1 MWYTGIFAIPTLLL
15 SLPRT
20 LNFSLS
26 WMSVLAVIS
35 ILISCVVAMAGAG
48 KNPTPGR
55 TVQVSVG
62 SNFYTAFISI
72 TSPVFA
78 YAVSSF
84 FIVTSCVVADCCSGP
99 LYVLPA
105 GVGNEAVRTCIA
117 LTPASFNE
125 ICSKPLH
132 RPQDARKAAWALG
145 SFSTLFYILF
155 AVVMYV
161 YIGDKVASPA
171 FSSLPV
177 TWQKAAYG
185 LALPNLLGESSY
197 FLNR

>member
-55 TVQVSVG
+55 SVQVSVS

-78 YAVSSF
+78 YAVSFFFF
-84 FIVTSCVVADCCSGP
+84 FIILSCVVTNCCSGP
-99 LYVLPA
+99 LYVFPA
-105 GVGNEAVRTCIA
+105 GVGNEAVRYA
-117 LTPASFNE
+117 LPQFPRLSRRSLMSHNTDLKMPGRQHGLLGRSPP
-125 ICSKPLH
+125 CST
-132 RPQDARKAAWALG
+132 
-145 SFSTLFYILF
+145 SFSL
-155 AVVMYV
+155 
-161 YIGDKVASPA
+161 
-171 FSSLPV
+171 SSCMC
-177 TWQKAAYG
+177 TSATKW
-185 LALPNLLGESSY
+185 LALPSPVCP
-197 FLNR
+197 

>member
-20 LNFSLS
+20 LNSSLS
-26 WMSVLAVIS
+26 WMSVVAVIS

-78 YAVSSF
+78 YAVSPLV
-84 FIVTSCVVADCCSGP
+84 ITTSCVVADCCSGP
-99 LYVLPA
+99 LHVFPA
-105 GVGNEAVRTCIA
+105 GVGNETVR
-117 LTPASFNE
+117 
-125 ICSKPLH
+125 
-132 RPQDARKAAWALG
+132 
-145 SFSTLFYILF
+145 Y
-155 AVVMYV
+155 
-161 YIGDKVASPA
+161 
-171 FSSLPV
+171 
-177 TWQKAAYG
+177 
-185 LALPNLLGESSY
+185 ALP
-197 FLNR
+197 